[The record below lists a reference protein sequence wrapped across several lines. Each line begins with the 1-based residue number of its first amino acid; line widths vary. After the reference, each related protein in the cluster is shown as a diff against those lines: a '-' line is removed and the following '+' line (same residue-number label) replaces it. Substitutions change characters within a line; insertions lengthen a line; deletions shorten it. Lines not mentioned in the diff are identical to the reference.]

1 MPNLTPS
8 AILSAVHDRLV
19 STIASR
25 FANATCANQNDG
37 VRVEVP
43 CDGIVYRAHAR
54 MAPSGRVSVQVPS
67 TDGFELSVSWT
78 DRVFTPPRAPL
89 FDDSCLVETN
99 DVPLA
104 SAWLDGEARGALLAS
119 RYICGTP
126 EQLRITVPLLR
137 DGTWQ
142 HEVRSDL
149 VLAYRE
155 DIELVP
161 ERVADMLAASL
172 ALATR
177 PVRWARRFS
186 PIAKALGG
194 VAATRVEIG
203 GKPLLRVRRGA
214 TDVTVRL
221 LRRLGPAD
229 RGRLRT
235 VVNAHRV
242 GGGETLTLIAEE
254 LPRSAWP
261 PANDVGPSTLRIDD
275 HARALLD
282 AAHPATT
289 IVRRHDVEITFDGA
303 LADCERLGAAIELAA
318 YWAANRSHVGPYR

>member
-1 MPNLTPS
+1 M
-8 AILSAVHDRLV
+8 LSAVHDRLV
-19 STIASR
+19 SAIASR
-25 FANATCANQNDG
+25 FASATCANENDG
-37 VRVEVP
+37 VRVDVP
-43 CDGIVYRAHAR
+43 YEGTVYRAHTR
-54 MAPSGRVSVQVPS
+54 MAPTGRVSVQVPS

-78 DRVFTPPRAPL
+78 DRVFTPPRAPM

-99 DVPLA
+99 DVSLA
-104 SAWLDGEARGALLAS
+104 NAWLDAEARNALLAS
-119 RYICGTP
+119 RYVSGTP
-126 EQLRITVPLLR
+126 EQLRVTLPLLR

-142 HEVRSDL
+142 HELRSEL
-149 VLAYRE
+149 VLAYRN

-177 PVRWARRFS
+177 PVRWARGFS
-186 PIAKALGG
+186 PIAEALGG
-194 VAATRVEIG
+194 VVSHRVEIG
-203 GKPLLRVRRGA
+203 GRPLLRVRRGN

-235 VVNAHRV
+235 VVNAHRI

-261 PANDVGPSTLRIDD
+261 PTNDVGPSTLRIDD

-282 AAHPATT
+282 AAHPSTT

-318 YWAANRSHVGPYR
+318 YWAANRNHVGPYR